1 MDVLLPTQAMRPTL
15 DRAVVVGSCVGA
27 AVTVGAVA
35 AGVALNGGGPAS
47 VSAGV
52 MVGGFSGLPFG
63 AMMGAILHFL
73 RRPED

>member
-1 MDVLLPTQAMRPTL
+1 MLTRSHAPTL
-15 DRAVVVGSCVGA
+15 ERAIVVGSCVGA

-35 AGVALNGGGPAS
+35 GGVALYGGGLAS
-47 VSAGV
+47 VGAGV

-73 RRPED
+73 RHPEE